1 MTGPAIASFLGSLD
15 RFDCLGSLPHRL
27 RVRMLLHRR
36 VSVVLLSLASFV
48 ATAGLVLAQEAVETS
63 SSTAPETQSQTS
75 AVSSSKAKK
84 LAGRSIQEAMTPDEF
99 KAAGLD
105 KLSEDELQHLD
116 AWLQGYRQT
125 TEKHATEEAQ
135 KKADV
140 EIKKVTAQTKGP
152 EKKLLVNRVTSRVDG
167 AFTGLTGHTV
177 ITLEDGTVWKQ
188 ANKEDRYRSPV
199 TDHPMASV
207 AHGAFGYKMRM
218 EGTPEFYVNPVRTNE

>member
-1 MTGPAIASFLGSLD
+1 
-15 RFDCLGSLPHRL
+15 
-27 RVRMLLHRR
+27 MLFHRR

-177 ITLEDGTVWKQ
+177 ITLEDGTVW
-188 ANKEDRYRSPV
+188 
-199 TDHPMASV
+199 
-207 AHGAFGYKMRM
+207 
-218 EGTPEFYVNPVRTNE
+218 